1 MTRTKSC
8 TIDEFAEA
16 TDLPASYLSELGI
29 KEVRRKERPA
39 VQLSDALT
47 FLAPPPP
54 DDLGDDQA
62 VERKGSNSALFGLDT
77 LDLIPAAGSVYLVA
91 DEIEALTL
99 RFRGLPALAVPPVA
113 RWADDWPALDEA
125 PIVYVVITDTDE
137 QAEPPAWAADAPFRD
152 RVRLVRL
159 IKDFGIRH
167 LHRHSPRFFRDGWKT
182 MCEGAIPLA
191 DFEDERCAEFQAEA
205 ARRCAGLIGDP
216 DILARFAIDI
226 DRAGFAGDTRVPKL
240 LYLVTITRLFEQPV
254 SAAVKGP
261 SSAGKSFLVKKV
273 LEFLPEAAV
282 HAMTSS
288 SDKSL
293 IYLTESLA
301 HRLLVVYEADG
312 MGDYAQAILR
322 SLLSEGHILYDT
334 VVCEEGSLPT
344 GRRIEVE
351 GPTGFITT
359 TTRTMLHPEN
369 ETRYLSLTLP
379 DTPEQTREVAR
390 RIGEQAAGSFVAVR
404 PDPAWLALQEFL
416 QVGSTAVVVPF
427 ASALVERVD
436 VTAPRMRRD
445 LNALFQLIKAH
456 ALLHQETRERD
467 DEDRIVAAI
476 TDYAAVHALVHQL
489 YAENVEQAVPAEV
502 RELVQ
507 AVQQMG
513 PDGHADG
520 DGVSIAQIQSKLA
533 SSGTSI
539 DRTSVQRRLK
549 RAFGAGLLI
558 DLAGG
563 GRGKAKRIVLGDRLD
578 YEDGSVLPTPAEL
591 EEVCVGACTTA

>member
-1 MTRTKSC
+1 MTRANGC
-8 TIDEFAEA
+8 TIEEFADA
-16 TDLPASYLSELGI
+16 TGLPVSFLDTAGA
-29 KEVRRKERPA
+29 KRVRRREHPA
-39 VQLSDALT
+39 VRLSDAVTYLE
-47 FLAPPPP
+47 PPAEHGSTA
-54 DDLGDDQA
+54 DDA
-62 VERKGSNSALFGLDT
+62 VERRAGTSALFGLDS
-77 LDLIPAAGSVYLVA
+77 LDLIAEAGSVYLVA

-99 RFRGLPALAVPPVA
+99 RFHGLPALAVPPIE
-113 RWADDWPALDEA
+113 RWADNWPALEA
-125 PIVYVVITDTDE
+125 APVVYVVVTDND
-137 QAEPPAWAADAPFRD
+137 QPAAPAAWVADAPFRD

-159 IKDFGIRH
+159 LKDLGVGH

-182 MCEGAIPLA
+182 MCDGAISLA
-191 DFEDERCAEFQAEA
+191 DFEDERRAALQADA
-205 ARRCAGLIGDP
+205 ARRCAGLVGDP

-390 RIGEQAAGSFVAVR
+390 RIGEQAAGLFVAVR
-404 PDPAWLALQEFL
+404 PDSAWWALQEFL
-416 QVGSTAVVVPF
+416 QAGSTTVVVPF

-456 ALLHQETRERD
+456 ALLHQQTRERD
-467 DEDRIVAAI
+467 GEDRIVATT
-476 TDYAAVHALVHQL
+476 TDYAAVHALVHQI

-513 PDGHADG
+513 PDGRADG

-549 RAFGAGLLI
+549 RAFGGGLLI

-591 EEVCVGACTTA
+591 EEVCAGACTTA